1 MMKLIL
7 ALMIVSSCVS
17 NAEPLS
23 VKYLQKDKPAPF
35 TGYLFTPEQEKF
47 VRYKVEQ
54 NEILNNITKK
64 QEELIVFYEQ
74 DNRELNKEI
83 KRKEVNSF
91 FNKILYGLLGL
102 GIGFIA
108 GTVYGR

>member
-7 ALMIVSSCVS
+7 VLMTVLSCVS
-17 NAEPLS
+17 NAETLP
-23 VKYLQKDKPAPF
+23 VQYLQKNNPAPF

-47 VRYKVEQ
+47 IRHKVEQ
-54 NEILNNITKK
+54 NEILINITKK
-64 QEELIVFYEQ
+64 QEEILILYEN
-74 DNRELNKEI
+74 DNKELNKEI
-83 KRKEVNSF
+83 QRKEVKSF